1 MTPLPDPGGILLPT
15 GGNGTIR
22 LADARRGLPQSQR
35 SSVDLREV
43 GVSGTRFQSGQ
54 VFEDPNVALQ
64 GQRGLRLLQQMSMDP
79 TVAAALR
86 AVELPIRAAR
96 WYVEPASE
104 DPKHVAGADFVHWC
118 LWEFGTQSMDDVL
131 RQGLTMLWA
140 GFSVSEIVYDIIEDG
155 EYANYVGWD
164 KLAWRHPLALALD
177 TPIPTPQG
185 WSTMGALQPGDALF
199 DEGGWVRSVTAK
211 SPVWTDHRCY
221 EVVFSTG
228 ERIVADADHQWLAR
242 DQKMRNRGA
251 APQVVTTQEMA
262 KVVKAT
268 KGGCTSN
275 NWSIDGTESLRPT
288 AVHKRHADSRPCSI
302 RGCGRPS
309 KARGLCGAHHERW
322 RKGKKLDAPIALGT
336 LPIDP
341 YVLGF
346 WLGDGC
352 RGSAVYAVGPADE
365 EAQAE
370 LLRAAGEEPR
380 RLRQYH
386 WTMSPATSTH
396 RGRQRTGLRNRLAA
410 CGVLIDKHIPAAYLR
425 SGPEDRLALLQGLMD
440 SDGSVTPKGACQYD
454 STSPALMDGV
464 KEIVRSL
471 GGVGMSERWTTNTGG
486 TYRGGKTITPRLP
499 IGRLVF
505 SFHLPAFRL
514 ARKVLKQ
521 RISSK
526 RAQTHYIMAINE
538 IPSVPTQCLTTDA
551 PSSLFLAGRGMV
563 PTHNSKYLWNVEEI
577 DSRSGSRKREL
588 VSMTQQA
595 PPTYEQI
602 VIPREKLLLWVHDM
616 LGENFDG
623 RSLMRQAYQPWVY
636 KDSLRKIQ
644 AIGLER
650 SYVGIPHISFPEDF
664 SASEVAAATQIGQN
678 MRVSENA
685 AVIAPEHI
693 GVALLTN
700 KIEGR
705 AMQDAIDHHDTAILM
720 SILAQFVQLGTKGV
734 GSYSLST
741 DQSELFL
748 MAIGAVA
755 NYTAQVFNLA
765 PGIPTLMRYNFAG
778 VTAGDMPRLVHGPIG
793 QRNFERL
800 ARGMA
805 YLSQWGILTPDDSLE
820 DWTRE
825 QMEMPERDNSVT
837 DEALRSLIETVAGE
851 SQYPIG
857 HPGPRWPIPG
867 TSAGLGVTIGG
878 QPVAPSAAADGST
891 PAGAEITT
899 SAAQNGRQAFN
910 EAWARRRWDRPQRR
924 LTDVDRNRIRAT
936 ETFAGALADMRAEVG
951 QKPERPSD
959 RLKRTRRPYQI
970 RMSEPTP
977 EEVVRKVNADAKA
990 GRLRHAGAA
999 ESVVVPQHRVIASQ
1013 YEGRLS
1019 EFIGGMGKRDAM

>member
-1 MTPLPDPGGILLPT
+1 MLPT

-43 GVSGTRFQSGQ
+43 GVSGTRLQSGQ

-104 DPKHVAGADFVHWC
+104 DPKHVAMADFQHYV
-118 LWEFGTQSMDDVL
+118 LWEFGSQSMDDVL
-131 RQGLTMLWA
+131 RQALTMNWA

-155 EYANYVGWD
+155 EYANYVGWS
-164 KLAWRHPLALALD
+164 KLAWRHP
-177 TPIPTPQG
+177 
-185 WSTMGALQPGDALF
+185 M
-199 DEGGWVRSVTAK
+199 
-211 SPVWTDHRCY
+211 
-221 EVVFSTG
+221 
-228 ERIVADADHQWLAR
+228 
-242 DQKMRNRGA
+242 
-251 APQVVTTQEMA
+251 
-262 KVVKAT
+262 
-268 KGGCTSN
+268 
-275 NWSIDGTESLRPT
+275 
-288 AVHKRHADSRPCSI
+288 
-302 RGCGRPS
+302 
-309 KARGLCGAHHERW
+309 
-322 RKGKKLDAPIALGT
+322 
-336 LPIDP
+336 
-341 YVLGF
+341 
-346 WLGDGC
+346 
-352 RGSAVYAVGPADE
+352 
-365 EAQAE
+365 
-370 LLRAAGEEPR
+370 
-380 RLRQYH
+380 
-386 WTMSPATSTH
+386 
-396 RGRQRTGLRNRLAA
+396 
-410 CGVLIDKHIPAAYLR
+410 
-425 SGPEDRLALLQGLMD
+425 
-440 SDGSVTPKGACQYD
+440 
-454 STSPALMDGV
+454 
-464 KEIVRSL
+464 
-471 GGVGMSERWTTNTGG
+471 
-486 TYRGGKTITPRLP
+486 
-499 IGRLVF
+499 
-505 SFHLPAFRL
+505 
-514 ARKVLKQ
+514 
-521 RISSK
+521 
-526 RAQTHYIMAINE
+526 
-538 IPSVPTQCLTTDA
+538 
-551 PSSLFLAGRGMV
+551 
-563 PTHNSKYLWNVEEI
+563 SKYLWNVEEI
-577 DSRSGSRKREL
+577 DSRSGSRMREL

-755 NYTAQVFNLA
+755 NYTAQVFNLV

-857 HPGPRWPIPG
+857 HPGPRYPIPSTWRKG
-867 TSAGLGVTIGG
+867 EGEIVG
-878 QPVAPSAAADGST
+878 QPVAPPAAADGAT
-891 PAGAEITT
+891 PSGAEITT

-910 EAWARRRWDRPQRR
+910 EMWARRRWERPQGR
-924 LTDVDRNRIRAT
+924 LTDVDRNRISAT

-959 RLKRTRRPYQI
+959 RLNRTRRPYHI

-990 GRLRHAGAA
+990 GRLRHAGVA

-1019 EFIGGMGKRDAM
+1019 EFIGSLGGRK

>member
-1 MTPLPDPGGILLPT
+1 MIPLPDPGGILLPT

-22 LADARRGLPQSQR
+22 LADARRGLAKDQR
-35 SSVDLREV
+35 SQVDLREV
-43 GVSGTRFQSGQ
+43 GVSGTRLQSGQ

-64 GQRGLRLLQQMSMDP
+64 GQRGLQLLQQMSMDP

-104 DPKHVAGADFVHWC
+104 EPNHVAMADFTHWC
-118 LWEFGTQSMDDVL
+118 MWEFGTQSMDDVL
-131 RQGLTMLWA
+131 RQALTMLWA

-164 KLAWRHPLALALD
+164 KLAWRHPL
-177 TPIPTPQG
+177 
-185 WSTMGALQPGDALF
+185 
-199 DEGGWVRSVTAK
+199 
-211 SPVWTDHRCY
+211 
-221 EVVFSTG
+221 
-228 ERIVADADHQWLAR
+228 
-242 DQKMRNRGA
+242 
-251 APQVVTTQEMA
+251 
-262 KVVKAT
+262 
-268 KGGCTSN
+268 
-275 NWSIDGTESLRPT
+275 
-288 AVHKRHADSRPCSI
+288 
-302 RGCGRPS
+302 
-309 KARGLCGAHHERW
+309 
-322 RKGKKLDAPIALGT
+322 
-336 LPIDP
+336 
-341 YVLGF
+341 
-346 WLGDGC
+346 
-352 RGSAVYAVGPADE
+352 
-365 EAQAE
+365 
-370 LLRAAGEEPR
+370 
-380 RLRQYH
+380 
-386 WTMSPATSTH
+386 
-396 RGRQRTGLRNRLAA
+396 
-410 CGVLIDKHIPAAYLR
+410 
-425 SGPEDRLALLQGLMD
+425 
-440 SDGSVTPKGACQYD
+440 
-454 STSPALMDGV
+454 
-464 KEIVRSL
+464 
-471 GGVGMSERWTTNTGG
+471 
-486 TYRGGKTITPRLP
+486 
-499 IGRLVF
+499 
-505 SFHLPAFRL
+505 
-514 ARKVLKQ
+514 
-521 RISSK
+521 
-526 RAQTHYIMAINE
+526 
-538 IPSVPTQCLTTDA
+538 
-551 PSSLFLAGRGMV
+551 
-563 PTHNSKYLWNVEEI
+563 SKYLWNIEEI

-588 VSMTQQA
+588 VSMVQQA
-595 PPTYEQI
+595 PPTYDLI
-602 VIPREKLLLWVHDM
+602 TIPREKLLIWVHDL

-623 RSLMRQAYQPWVY
+623 RALIRQAYQPWAY

-650 SYVGIPHISFPEDF
+650 SYVGIPHISYPEDF
-664 SASEVAAATQIGQN
+664 SDSEVKAAAQIGQN

-800 ARGMA
+800 ARGIGA
-805 YLSQWGILTPDDSLE
+805 LSQWGVLTPDDSLE
-820 DWTRE
+820 DWVRE
-825 QMEMPERDNSVT
+825 QMEMPERDNAVT
-837 DEALRSLIETVAGE
+837 DESLKSLIETIAGE
-851 SQYPIG
+851 SQFPVG

-867 TSAGLGVTIGG
+867 TSTGLGITIGG
-878 QPVAPSAAADGST
+878 QPVAPPAAADGAT
-891 PAGAEITT
+891 PSGAEITT

-910 EAWARRRWDRPQRR
+910 EMWARRRWDRPQGR
-924 LTDVDRNRIRAT
+924 LTGVDRNRIRAT
-936 ETFAGALADMRAEVG
+936 ENYAGALADMRAEVG
-951 QKPERPSD
+951 QKPERPSV
-959 RLKRTRRPYQI
+959 RLARTRRPYQI

-990 GRLRHAGAA
+990 GRLRHAGVA

-1019 EFIGGMGKRDAM
+1019 EFIAGLGGRK